1 MNKKI
6 NIYFRQTSNGS
17 GHDNERPLWFD
28 REKCFKN
35 LLDTI
40 DNDLVRL
47 VVVFDGDIESH
58 FTSKYDG
65 FEVVNI
71 NAGSDWGSFT
81 QTLDIIKKDNLSD
94 DSIIYLLENDYLHID
109 GWCEVMADLFNLYDD
124 IGYVSLYDHFD
135 KYIKIPDNKYYR
147 EEYQTLTSH
156 ILTSSFC
163 HWRTVP
169 STCGTFAM
177 TKKLFD
183 LDYDV
188 HMNFPGDYHKFISL
202 GKERHR
208 TVLTPILGYSTH
220 VMEGLLSPFRNW
232 EKINNG

>member
-1 MNKKI
+1 VSKKI
-6 NIYFRQTSNGS
+6 NIYFRQTSNVS
-17 GHDNERPLWFD
+17 GHDNERPIWFN

-35 LLDTI
+35 LLNTI
-40 DNDLVRL
+40 DNDLARL
-47 VVVFDGDIESH
+47 VVVFDGDIENH
-58 FTSKYDG
+58 FTNKYDG

-81 QTLDIIKKDNLSD
+81 QTLDIIKNDNLSD
-94 DSIIYLLENDYLHID
+94 DSIIYLLENDYLHIG
-109 GWCEVMADLFNLYDD
+109 GWCEVMVDLFNLYEDV
-124 IGYVSLYDHFD
+124 GYISLYDHFD
-135 KYIKIPDNKYYR
+135 KYIKTPGKYYR

-188 HMNFPGDYHKFISL
+188 HMNFAGDYHKFISL
-202 GKERHR
+202 GKERGR
-208 TVLTPILGYSTH
+208 VVLTPILGYSTH
-220 VMEGLLSPFRNW
+220 IMEGLLSPFRDW
-232 EKINNG
+232 EKINNE